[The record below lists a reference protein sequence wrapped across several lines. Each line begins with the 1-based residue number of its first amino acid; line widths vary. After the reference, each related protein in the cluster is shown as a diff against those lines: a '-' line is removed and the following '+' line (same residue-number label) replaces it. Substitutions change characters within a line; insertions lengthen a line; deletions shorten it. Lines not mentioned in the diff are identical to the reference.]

1 MDVVADVVERLAL
14 SQSHPNEGGVEHVAP
29 AEHEFSVELCVVL
42 LAAIQ
47 RMQSPGSIFGFAG
60 VKTSPPLPNRT
71 VGIRGAARC
80 AQAAG
85 IPPSVQFV
93 VTHSFTARA
102 GENAANAVVARA
114 RSAMTRGC
122 GTNTRTT
129 LQAGNVKG
137 T

>member
-1 MDVVADVVERLAL
+1 LAL
-14 SQSHPNEGGVEHVAP
+14 SQSHPADGGVEHVAP

-42 LAAIQ
+42 LADIQ

-60 VKTSPPLPNRT
+60 VKTSPPLPNKT
-71 VGIRGAARC
+71 VGVRGAARC

-85 IPPSVQFV
+85 VPPIVQFD
-93 VTHSFTARA
+93 VTHSFTASA
-102 GENAANAVVARA
+102 GQIGAGTVTARA

-122 GTNTRTT
+122 STDTRTT
-129 LQAGNVKG
+129 LRQRG